1 MLLVHGFATSCDRT
15 WRETGLIDLLED
27 AGRRVIGVDLLGHGA
42 APKPHDPAAYDHLE
56 NAIADA
62 LPPDGVVD
70 AVGYSL
76 GARLVLGLASRQPA
90 RFGRLVVA
98 GAGANLFRTDDRGA
112 LAKVLE
118 TGAAEDDVV
127 AAHFVQLANT
137 AGNDVEALVACL
149 RRREEPITAETLA
162 PITGPVL
169 VVLGDQ
175 DFAGPA
181 DPLLEALADARL
193 VTLPGVDHFATPKS
207 FGFID
212 AMLEFLDAQPT

>member
-1 MLLVHGFATSCDRT
+1 MLLVHGFATSSDRT
-15 WRETGLIDLLED
+15 WRETGVIDLLED
-27 AGRRVIGVDLLGHGA
+27 AGRSVIGVDLLGHGTA
-42 APKPHDPAAYDHLE
+42 AKPHDPVAYEHLE
-56 NAIADA
+56 DGIADA
-62 LPPDGVVD
+62 LPPDSAVD

-76 GARLVLGLASRQPA
+76 GARLILGLASRRPD

-98 GAGANLFRTDDRGA
+98 GAGANLFRTDDHGA
-112 LAKVLE
+112 LAKALE

-127 AAHFVQLANT
+127 AAHFVQLANA

-149 RRREEPITAETLA
+149 RRREEPMTTETLA

-181 DPLLEALADARL
+181 DPLLDALADARL